1 MAPQLALLLC
11 FCCIGWLFARDRKL
25 RPMASWSLWIV
36 LAWVFILGT
45 RPISAW
51 FGVGIQVE
59 NPQDYLEGSPLDR
72 NVFILLIFLGLLVLV
87 RRRVEWGKFIDSNRW
102 FFAFFVY
109 GAVSV
114 IWSDYPFVSFKRLM
128 KELGCVVM
136 VLIILTESK
145 PVQAFRAVLARF
157 TYLAV
162 LLSVV
167 FIKYFPE
174 TGRYYNR
181 WTWEYAYGGI
191 TQSKNELG
199 IILFVCGLLLIW
211 EVMQIRAAGGFRT
224 DKQDLISRIALLSM
238 MVWLMGKAQSSTST
252 VSLILGGG
260 VLLLMRLP
268 SARRQV
274 EYLGIYCLSI
284 FVLTLFL
291 YSVPGVFDSV
301 VGIFGR
307 DTTLTGRT
315 DMWND
320 LLKEPVNP
328 IIGTGYQS
336 FWLGPG
342 AERMWE
348 RYYFRPT
355 QAHNGYLETYLN
367 GGLVGLC
374 LLLALI
380 ISTGRHV
387 KEEVLL
393 GDPFGMLLLSFL
405 ATIVLYNLSEAS
417 FGGFNIL
424 WLIMITAVMYDSR
437 SEVGSIGV

>member
-1 MAPQLALLLC
+1 
-11 FCCIGWLFARDRKL
+11 
-25 RPMASWSLWIV
+25 MASWSLWIV

-72 NVFILLIFLGLLVLV
+72 NMFTLLIFLGLLVLV

-199 IILFVCGLLLIW
+199 IILFVCGLFLIW

-274 EYLGIYCLSI
+274 EYLGIYCLLI

-348 RYYFRPT
+348 RYYFHPT

-405 ATIVLYNLSEAS
+405 ATIVLYNLAEATL
-417 FGGFNIL
+417 GGFNIL
-424 WLIMITAVMYDSR
+424 WLIMLTAAMYDSR

>member
-1 MAPQLALLLC
+1 
-11 FCCIGWLFARDRKL
+11 
-25 RPMASWSLWIV
+25 MASWSLWIV

-72 NVFILLIFLGLLVLV
+72 NMFTLLIFLGLLVLV

-199 IILFVCGLLLIW
+199 IILFVCGLFLIW
-211 EVMQIRAAGGFRT
+211 EVMQIRAAGGVRT

-274 EYLGIYCLSI
+274 EYLGIYCLLI

-348 RYYFRPT
+348 RYYFHPT

-405 ATIVLYNLSEAS
+405 ATIVLYNLAEATL
-417 FGGFNIL
+417 GGFNIL
-424 WLIMITAVMYDSR
+424 WLIMLTAAMYDSR